1 MYLRYANNTRSVQM
15 LYMVGVTHPLALEWV
30 GIYVA
35 GGVAAATHT
44 FAACRVARHLARLA
58 GAVVAAG
65 NAWAPPRGEG
75 WDEEGEED

>member
-1 MYLRYANNTRSVQM
+1 M

-35 GGVAAATHT
+35 GGVAAAAHT
-44 FAACRVARHLARLA
+44 IAACRVARHLARLA

-65 NAWAPPRGEG
+65 NAWAPPSGEG
-75 WDEEGEED
+75 WGEGEDEED